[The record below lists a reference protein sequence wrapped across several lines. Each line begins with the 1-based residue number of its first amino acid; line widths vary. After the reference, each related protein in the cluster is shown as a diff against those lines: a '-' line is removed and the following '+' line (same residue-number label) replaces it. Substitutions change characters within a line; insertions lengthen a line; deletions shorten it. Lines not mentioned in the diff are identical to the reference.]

1 MQIVVILTK
10 SDVNILQ
17 NSPLLPISS
26 TPCWA
31 RRRPNA
37 RLLLVLFPGNNQ
49 SDSLIHFSTS
59 SHRRDICLIFASS
72 YCRFMFPISSTSI
85 IIDDGLCLWRH
96 SYGGGMTSFTLQNFM
111 LRPQIF
117 WWIEHTHVRKLG
129 KWLDYNKP
137 GENVKDLAVF
147 EW

>member
-49 SDSLIHFSTS
+49 SDSPIHFSTS
-59 SHRRDICLIFASS
+59 SLTYS
-72 YCRFMFPISSTSI
+72 YCRLMFPMSSTSI
-85 IIDDGLCLWRH
+85 LIDDDLCLWRH

-111 LRPQIF
+111 LIPQIF

>member
-1 MQIVVILTK
+1 MESLNMQIVVILTK

-49 SDSLIHFSTS
+49 SDSHIHFTTS
-59 SHRRDICLIFASS
+59 SLTDS
-72 YCRFMFPISSTSI
+72 YCRGIFPIYSTSI
-85 IIDDGLCLWRH
+85 IIDDGLSQWRH

-111 LRPQIF
+111 LIPQIF

-129 KWLDYNKP
+129 KWLDHNKP